1 MNQTQYQATWESLD
15 SRPMPRW
22 FNEAKFGIFIHWGL
36 YSVPAWRPLSK
47 ERYAS
52 YAEWYYA
59 TVIGDHEFGGDAFH
73 KQTYGENF
81 EYRDFGPM
89 FKAELFDPDYWASLF
104 QKSGAKYV
112 VLTTKHHDGYCLW
125 PTKSPYKKEW
135 NSMAIGPKR
144 DLVGNLTTAVRN
156 QGLRMGLYYSIIEW
170 ESIWTH
176 RADTG
181 YYVDKSLVDR
191 YRIPEDKYV
200 TEHLI
205 PQLKELVQIY
215 QPDVIFSDGG
225 EWDGSEE
232 YFKTKE
238 FLAWLYNEAP
248 NKEEV
253 VVNDRWAKD
262 VPGNH
267 GDYYS
272 SEYEDTDAIGLDH
285 PWEESRGIGG
295 SYGFNRAENI
305 EDYRTSEEL
314 IHELIGV
321 VSRGGNFLLNVGPTS
336 DGRIP
341 VIQQQ
346 RLLDVGEWMAVNGEA
361 IYDAQA
367 WRESRDTDLT
377 SVAFTVKGNNL
388 YVICTEWPV
397 NQVFVP
403 GITSHDSLTV
413 EMLGT
418 DRSVTWSA
426 ENGGITVSP
435 PALSPGEVPCRHAY
449 VFKITEFKKA

>member
-176 RADTG
+176 RVDTG

>member
-314 IHELIGV
+314 ILELIGV

>member
-176 RADTG
+176 RDDSG

>member
-1 MNQTQYQATWESLD
+1 MNQTQYHATWESLD
-15 SRPMPRW
+15 SRQMPRW
-22 FNEAKFGIFIHWGL
+22 FNEAKFGIFIHWGV

-47 ERYAS
+47 ELYAS
-52 YAEWYYA
+52 YSEWYYA

-73 KQTYGENF
+73 KKTYGENF

-104 QKSGAKYV
+104 RRSGANYV

-135 NSMAIGPKR
+135 NSMAIGPRR
-144 DLVGNLTTAVRN
+144 DLVGDLTTAVRN

-181 YYVDKSLVDR
+181 YYVAKSLVDR

-200 TEHLI
+200 TEHMI
-205 PQLKELVQIY
+205 PQLKELVNIY
-215 QPDVIFSDGG
+215 QPAIIFSDGG

-238 FLAWLYNEAP
+238 FLAWLYTEAP
-248 NKEEV
+248 NKDEV

-262 VPGNH
+262 IPGNH

-314 IHELIGV
+314 VHELIGV

-346 RLLDVGEWMAVNGEA
+346 RLLDIGEWMTVNGEA
-361 IYDAQA
+361 IYDSQA
-367 WRESRDTDLT
+367 WRKGHDTDQT

-388 YVICTEWPV
+388 YVICTEWPL
-397 NQVFVP
+397 NQVSVP
-403 GITSHDSLTV
+403 GIASHKHLEV
-413 EMLGT
+413 KMLGT
-418 DRSVTWSA
+418 DKPVTWSA
-426 ENGGITVSP
+426 VNGGIAISP
-435 PALSPGEVPCRHAY
+435 PALSTRDIPCRHAY
-449 VFKITEFKKA
+449 VFKIAEFEKA